1 MRGVQPFF
9 LFLAFLLLITAFSY
23 GQTWSALNPPLNM
36 FNGTIYA
43 NAIDAS
49 GNIYAAGDFTDS
61 TSNRFVAKW
70 DGSKWSEFGSGDSS
84 LNANNFILTLATAT
98 NGSIYA
104 AGGFTDSAGYQ
115 YVAACDGSK
124 WSELGS
130 GATGLNADGIIYSI
144 ITDKSGNVY
153 AAGNF
158 TDTSGNHYVAKWDG
172 SKWSELGTGANALNA
187 NNAIFAIT
195 ADSSGNIYAGGYF
208 TDSSGKEY
216 VAKWNGTTWS
226 KTGTGLHGLNA
237 NDLINSLAT
246 DNNGNVYAGGDFRD
260 SSNQYYLAR
269 WNGSTWS
276 ETGTGTN
283 ALNANIAT
291 ITVKS
296 TNEIYVGGFFSGVK
310 KWDGTSWS
318 DINNVQ
324 NPLRGNG
331 NVNCLAVDP
340 HDNIYAG
347 GSFTNVSGHK
357 FIAKWNGTG
366 WNEPGS
372 KGDPFYRSVGINN
385 FVPDSSGNAYIWAN
399 SVVGGGN
406 YSIKHWNGG
415 GWSELPIP
423 PITSG
428 MGLNMGTVNP
438 VIAIDKSGNLLAN
451 GFYTDSVTQYM
462 CILKWDGQKWS
473 ILEDYPNSLNAASN
487 ITGLQTDK
495 FGNIYAV
502 GSFTDSAS
510 ILYSIAKWDGKKWTK
525 LPGSAADFISN
536 FCVSGDGNIYAFGAF
551 NGSKG
556 YYIANYNLNTHYN
569 WAEVKNPDSSGFDVP
584 GANVFISLAMDS
596 KNNLYVNGNFT
607 NAAGKRFVAKW
618 DGKNWTEYGVTDNL
632 GEVLTIDKGD
642 NLYSTGPI
650 TYATDC
656 VIKRWN
662 GTSWIGV
669 GAPLAEPSIA
679 PAGRI
684 LLTDPN
690 GNIYSDALSSEAGVG
705 YFIVKYGAASIGT
718 PKIYSFNP
726 TTGSLGTKVTIKGKY
741 FTGVTS
747 VSFGGTASSSF
758 SVNNDSTI
766 IATVADGSTGG
777 VLVKTA
783 AVSDSLQKFT
793 YTCDS
798 INKPIPVISSVG
810 DSILLSTKANH
821 YQWYFNNNKIGNE
834 IFDSLH
840 IRNAGFYKVATST
853 NNLCWVSSLDY
864 PVILNPNPL
873 SDTLKVNLYPN
884 PSTGNFTV
892 DVKLPQTT
900 SVIAYVAVYD
910 VNGIQVLQTNKLI
923 FFGSEI
929 KIPVTLNVK
938 GAFFVKVYV
947 NGDSRQQ
954 AIIIM

>member
-1 MRGVQPFF
+1 MRILRPLQICLGF
-9 LFLAFLLLITAFSY
+9 ALLSTTFSY
-23 GQTWSALNPPLNM
+23 GQNWQALNPPLNI

-49 GNIYAAGDFTDS
+49 GIVYAAGDFTDS
-61 TSNRFVAKW
+61 SNNRIVAKW
-70 DGSKWSEFGSGDSS
+70 DGTKWSELGSGNSS
-84 LNANNFILTLATAT
+84 INANRFILTLATAT

-104 AGGFTDSAGYQ
+104 GGGFTDSAGYE
-115 YVAACDGSK
+115 YVAVWNGSK

-130 GATGLNADGIIYSI
+130 GSSGLNASGIIYSI

-158 TDTSGNHYVAKWDG
+158 ADTSGNHYIAKWDG

-226 KTGTGLHGLNA
+226 ETGTGLHGLNA

-269 WNGSTWS
+269 WNGSTWN

-283 ALNANIAT
+283 ALIANIET
-291 ITVKS
+291 IVVKS
-296 TNEIYVGGFFSGVK
+296 TNAIYVAGNFNGVK
-310 KWDGTSWS
+310 KWDGNSWS
-318 DINNVQ
+318 DINNSQ
-324 NPLRGNG
+324 NPLLGNG
-331 NVNCLAVDP
+331 SVNCIVVDP
-340 HDNIYAG
+340 NDNIYAG
-347 GSFTNVSGHK
+347 GNFTNVSGHN

-366 WNEPGS
+366 WSEPGS
-372 KGDPFYRSVGINN
+372 KGDPLYRSVGINN
-385 FVPDSSGNAYIWAN
+385 FVPDSSGNAYICDN
-399 SVVGGGN
+399 SVDGGGN
-406 YSIKHWNGG
+406 YSIEHWNGG
-415 GWSELPIP
+415 GWSELPTP

-428 MGLNMGTVNP
+428 MSLNMETGNP

-451 GFYTDSVTQYM
+451 GLYTDSVTQYI

-473 ILEDYPNSLNAASN
+473 ILEDYPNSLNTTSN
-487 ITGLQTDK
+487 ITGLQFDK
-495 FGNIYAV
+495 FGNIYAS

-510 ILYSIAKWDGKKWTK
+510 IPYSIAKWDGQKWRR
-525 LPGSAADFISN
+525 LPYSIGAGGS
-536 FCVSGDGNIYAFGAF
+536 FCVPGDGKIYAFGFYSSGGYDIASYDINNP
-551 NGSKG
+551 NG
-556 YYIANYNLNTHYN
+556 
-569 WAEVKNPDSSGFDVP
+569 WQEVKNPDSARFIAAGS
-584 GANVFISLAMDS
+584 NVYSSIITDS
-596 KNNLYVNGNFT
+596 KNNLYVNGDFT

-618 DGKNWTEYGVTDNL
+618 DGKNWTEYGITDNL
-632 GEVLTIDKGD
+632 GDALVIDKGD

-656 VIKRWN
+656 IVKKWN

-669 GAPLAEPSIA
+669 GTPVNSPDEAPL
-679 PAGRI
+679 GGI
-684 LLTDPN
+684 LVTDPN
-690 GNIYSDALSSEAGVG
+690 GNIYSDALSSTPGLG
-705 YFIVKYGAASIGT
+705 YFIVKYGAVSIGT

-726 TTGSLGTKVTIKGKY
+726 TSGSLGTKVTINGKY

-747 VSFGGTASSSF
+747 VSFGKTASSSF

-766 IATVADGSTGG
+766 IATVADGATGS
-777 VLVKTA
+777 VLVQTS
-783 AVSDSLQKFT
+783 VGSDSLQTFT

-798 INKPIPVISSVG
+798 INNPVPIISSVG
-810 DSILLSTKANH
+810 DSILASTEANY
-821 YQWYFNNNKIGNE
+821 YQWYFNNNKVDNE
-834 IFDSLH
+834 IFDSIH
-840 IRNAGFYKVATST
+840 INKAGFYRVETST
-853 NNLCWVSSLDY
+853 NKLCWVSSLNY
-864 PVILNPNPL
+864 PVLLNPNPL

-884 PSTGNFTV
+884 PSSGNFTV

-900 SVIAYVAVYD
+900 TVVAYVTIYD
-910 VNGIQVLQTNKLI
+910 VNGIQILQTNKLI

-929 KIPVTLNVK
+929 KIPLTINTK
-938 GAFFVKVYV
+938 GTFFVKVYV

-954 AIIIM
+954 VIIIM